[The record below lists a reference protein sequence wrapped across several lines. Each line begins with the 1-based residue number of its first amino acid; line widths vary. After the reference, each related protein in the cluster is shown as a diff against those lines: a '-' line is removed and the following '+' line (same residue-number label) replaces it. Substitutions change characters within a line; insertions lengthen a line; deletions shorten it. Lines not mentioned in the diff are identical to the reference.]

1 MLPYIAY
8 MDPMGNEVYQVS
20 LSLLVDRDMFPA
32 PTKTQGEEMAVENPE
47 KRQHLGVWV
56 LKESCTTIVIDGL
69 IVMNGDSQGVWIEPD
84 IYVNCRL

>member
-1 MLPYIAY
+1 
-8 MDPMGNEVYQVS
+8 
-20 LSLLVDRDMFPA
+20 MFPA

-69 IVMNGDSQGVWIEPD
+69 IVMTGDS
-84 IYVNCRL
+84 